1 MMRKLALVL
10 TVLVALMTA
19 TVTYAAPACPAAAAT
34 GQLEMPFLAS
44 LTPAP
49 ESVITYPAPG
59 SALYD
64 ATYNPNCVWTCRTGA
79 RGGKNVASEQDC
91 QNACAAACHTGCWM
105 V

>member
-10 TVLVALMTA
+10 AVLVSLMTA
-19 TVTYAAPACPAAAAT
+19 SVTYAAPPACPAPTA
-34 GQLEMPFLAS
+34 GQLEMPFLAP

-49 ESVITYPAPG
+49 ETVITYPAPG

-64 ATYNPNCVWTCRTGA
+64 ATYTPNCTWTCRTGA
-79 RGGKNVASEQDC
+79 RGSKNVASEQDC
-91 QNACAAACHTGCWM
+91 QSACGTACHNGCWM